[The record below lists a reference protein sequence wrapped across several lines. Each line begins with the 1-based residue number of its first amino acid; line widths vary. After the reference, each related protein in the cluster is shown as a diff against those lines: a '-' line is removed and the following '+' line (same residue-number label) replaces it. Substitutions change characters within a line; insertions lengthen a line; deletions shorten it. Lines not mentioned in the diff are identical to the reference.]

1 MILVRPLFAMSTG
14 VTVRG
19 YGYAEFRAVAPP
31 EGEGGSFPP
40 MGVRKDR

>member
-1 MILVRPLFAMSTG
+1 MSTG

-31 EGEGGSFPP
+31 EGGKGEASPLWVYGKIG
-40 MGVRKDR
+40 KQLIC